1 MAERNTGCTF
11 CNFSW
16 SQAAHI
22 WKLSDVSRLSLPGFW
37 KSCPG
42 QALAALDYID
52 TGMTWIFV
60 YFLSECR
67 GHWVLRWTMCVHK
80 CSCQRLLGLGSC
92 LSWKAPHP
100 LGRPL
105 LLECMPRSCSALCS
119 TSPVQACKLLP
130 APSPGWNLQELGRI
144 QAGLAAP
151 QCGLLRVTS
160 GEQGFPHMLLRN
172 LKGPW
177 AVQCCLLLQS
187 LQEAGAGGISEGFFA
202 IS

>member
-1 MAERNTGCTF
+1 MAGRNTGYTF

-16 SQAAHI
+16 SQAAHT
-22 WKLSDVSRLSLPGFW
+22 WELSDVSRLSLPGCW

-42 QALAALDYID
+42 QALAALGYID

-67 GHWVLRWTMCVHK
+67 GHSVLRRTMCV
-80 CSCQRLLGLGSC
+80 LLP
-92 LSWKAPHP
+92 APLRP
-100 LGRPL
+100 WFLPVLESTTSLRQPL
-105 LLECMPRSCSALCS
+105 LFECTPRSCSALCS
-119 TSPVQACKLLP
+119 RSPVQACKLLP
-130 APSPGWNLQELGRI
+130 APSPGWN

-151 QCGLLRVTS
+151 QCGLLWVTS

-177 AVQCCLLLQS
+177 PVQCCLLLQS
-187 LQEAGAGGISEGFFA
+187 LPEAAAGGISEGFFA